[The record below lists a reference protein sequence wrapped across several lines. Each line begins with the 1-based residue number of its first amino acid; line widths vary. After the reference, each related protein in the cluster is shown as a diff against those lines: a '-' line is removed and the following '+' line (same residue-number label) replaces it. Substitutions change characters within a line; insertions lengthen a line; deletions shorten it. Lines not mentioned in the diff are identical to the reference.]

1 MTYPS
6 RIRYTFLFGISIFLI
21 FIWLDDIYDIPLC
34 FMNVDENTQNWI
46 APVWETLLLT
56 VIVGTC
62 LFMVRRVERRIEYLE
77 GLNVI
82 CSHCRRVKLDD
93 QWMPIEQWLERTSP
107 VEFSHGLCNDCL
119 KELYPERYDKVL
131 QSAELELTQKTPR
144 EIPAHR
150 S

>member
-46 APVWETLLLT
+46 APVWETLLLA

-131 QSAELELTQKTPR
+131 QSAELELAQKTPR